1 MKREKNKKERKMDKE
16 RKIGETYQ
24 IKKKNNTWKERKIVS
39 NKIRTKLNYLEN

>member
-24 IKKKNNTWKERKIVS
+24 IKKKTIHGKRGRWSLI
-39 NKIRTKLNYLEN
+39 KLEQN